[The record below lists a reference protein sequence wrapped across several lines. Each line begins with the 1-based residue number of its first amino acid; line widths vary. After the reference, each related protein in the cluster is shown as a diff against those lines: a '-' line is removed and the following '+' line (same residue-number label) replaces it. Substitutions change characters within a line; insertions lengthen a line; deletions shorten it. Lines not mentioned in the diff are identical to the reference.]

1 MPTVR
6 QQAVSTITRRYPF
19 ISGCG
24 TFANSR
30 IVRLVAGTNDEGLTW
45 ARLSSG
51 PEVLVPLGDYVGWAA
66 YFTGDLD
73 RKITE
78 VIKRI
83 VRPGDHVVD
92 IGANLGLVTLQLASL
107 VGPSGLV
114 YSFEPNTC
122 ALGSQEG
129 ILSLSFPPQNAGK
142 GSLSKTRQAPGWST
156 AEVRVETFASVAA
169 AQGIR
174 EVRLL
179 KLDVE
184 GFEHEVLQGASSW
197 LANHPPDTILFE
209 SNEKRHPDDAD
220 PVLSLLQAHGYSF
233 YAIPKQLYSLKLAP
247 LARSGALSTLSHD
260 ILAVTSERTPEVLGK
275 FTLLG

>member
-1 MPTVR
+1 
-6 QQAVSTITRRYPF
+6 
-19 ISGCG
+19 
-24 TFANSR
+24 
-30 IVRLVAGTNDEGLTW
+30 LVAGTNEEGLTW

-114 YSFEPNTC
+114 YSFEPNPSLNELMTRSIERNSFQNVRLHTC